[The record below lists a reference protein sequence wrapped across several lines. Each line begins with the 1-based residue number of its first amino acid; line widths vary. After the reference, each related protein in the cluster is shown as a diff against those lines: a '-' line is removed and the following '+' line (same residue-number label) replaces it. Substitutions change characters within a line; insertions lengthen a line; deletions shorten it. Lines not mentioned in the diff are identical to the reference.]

1 MPVFSERAFKKTI
14 PIALLIFFIVLMNL
28 VMIFHYLLPHND
40 PRLEPPVQHNRSDLP
55 PYEPP
60 YYGLKLVRP
69 KERKFTSQAIEDY
82 LDSLASTMKDKDLYT
97 LLQNCLPNTLD
108 TTIEWVSSDKK
119 DPRTFLITGDIPAMW
134 IRDSTNQITPYL
146 RFVHQDQQLK
156 DLVFGVIQVQASYL
170 HYDPYAN
177 AFLRPW
183 YAPKKEGQ
191 KRGSTSD
198 RVVPPYDPDIVW
210 ESKYE
215 LDSIGHFFQLTN
227 DYMEATGDVE
237 RVVTSQDWLKAIPR
251 IFQVLRDQMEDTW
264 PSSQVKLAKPNASS
278 STRDPEPVSLKDGYR
293 FRRYTDRPTETL
305 GEYGIGGI
313 TKKCGLVR
321 SAFRPSDDS
330 TTFPYLIPSNAQLSV
345 QLIKLSKHIELY
357 LKSAHVQRESELFH
371 VQYNMG
377 IRAKELGEIVRRAI
391 YEHAVVNHPV
401 FGQVFAF
408 EVDCF
413 GSQLM
418 MDDANTPS
426 LLSLP
431 VLGFVDKNDTLY
443 QNTRDFVLSQWN
455 PWFFQGSFASGI
467 GGPHTGQDMVWP
479 MSLLMQIQ
487 TSCSEKEIRH
497 LIDVLKR
504 MAKKT
509 GSLMCESFDVNHPS
523 RFTRPW
529 FSWANGLA
537 GATILKVIQEF
548 PHLA

>member
-1 MPVFSERAFKKTI
+1 
-14 PIALLIFFIVLMNL
+14 
-28 VMIFHYLLPHND
+28 MIYHYSPKSGRH
-40 PRLEPPVQHNRSDLP
+40 LEPPPTQNNRSKLP
-55 PYEPP
+55 PYDPP

-69 KERKFTSQAIEDY
+69 KDKKYSSQVIEDF
-82 LDSLASTMKDKDLYT
+82 LSSLESTMKDKDLYT

-108 TTIEWVSSDKK
+108 TTVEWFSTDKK

-146 RFVHQDQQLK
+146 RFVNQDSELK

-191 KRGSTSD
+191 KKGSTSD
-198 RVVPPYDPDIVW
+198 RVVPPYDPEIVW

-215 LDSIGHFFQLTN
+215 LDSIGHFFQLAN
-227 DYMEATGDVE
+227 DYIEATGDTE
-237 RVVTSQDWLKAIPR
+237 RVVTSKDWLKAIPR
-251 IFQVLRDQMEDTW
+251 IFQVLNDQMQSTW
-264 PSSQVKLAKPNASS
+264 PSKKLKLLKSNTTFSAG
-278 STRDPEPVSLKDGYR
+278 DPEPVPLEDGYR

-313 TKKCGLVR
+313 TKKCGLIR

-345 QLIKLSKHIELY
+345 QLIKLSDHIQSY
-357 LKSAHVQRESELFH
+357 LDSKSLKEKEHFAIQSEIG
-371 VQYNMG
+371 VSS
-377 IRAKELGEIVRRAI
+377 KELGATVRRAI
-391 YEHAVVNHPV
+391 YEHAVVSHPV
-401 FGQVFAF
+401 FGQMFAF

-413 GSQLM
+413 GSHIM

-431 VLGFVDKNDTLY
+431 VLGFIDRNDSIY
-443 QNTRDFVLSQWN
+443 QNTRDFALSEWN
-455 PWFFQGSFASGI
+455 PWHFKSNFAQGI

-479 MSLLMQIQ
+479 MSILMQIQ
-487 TSCSEKEIRH
+487 TSTSEKEIRY

-504 MAKKT
+504 IAQKT
-509 GSLMCESFDVNHPS
+509 GSLMCESFNVNNPS
-523 RFTRPW
+523 QFTRPW

-537 GATILKVIQEF
+537 GTTILKLVEEF
-548 PHLA
+548 PHLV

>member
-1 MPVFSERAFKKTI
+1 MPAFNERTFKKTI
-14 PIALLIFFIVLMNL
+14 PISLLVFFIVLMNL
-28 VMIFHYLLPHND
+28 VMIFHYLLPNND
-40 PRLEPPVQHNRSDLP
+40 PPLEPPVQHNRSKLP

-69 KERKFTSQAIEDY
+69 KEKKFTSPVIEDF

-108 TTIEWVSSDKK
+108 TTVEWVGSDKK
-119 DPRTFLITGDIPAMW
+119 DPRAFLITGDIPAMW

-146 RFVHQDQQLK
+146 RFVNQDQQLK

-198 RVVPPYDPDIVW
+198 RVVPPYDPDVVW

-227 DYMEATGDVE
+227 DYIEATGDVE

-251 IFQVLRDQMEDTW
+251 IFQVLRDQMENTW
-264 PSSQVKLAKPNASS
+264 PSTQVKLFKPNASLQ
-278 STRDPEPVSLKDGYR
+278 DPEPVSLKDGYR

-313 TKKCGLVR
+313 TRKCGLIR

-345 QLIKLSKHIELY
+345 QLIKLSEHIELY
-357 LKSAHVQRESELFH
+357 LQSARAQRESEVFH
-371 VQYNMG
+371 VQYNIG
-377 IRAKELGEIVRRAI
+377 IKAKELGATVRRAI
-391 YEHAVVNHPV
+391 YEHAVVSHPV

-431 VLGFVDKNDTLY
+431 VLGFIDKNDTIY
-443 QNTRDFVLSQWN
+443 QNTRDFVLSEWN

-487 TSCSEKEIRH
+487 TSSSEKEIRY

-509 GSLMCESFDVNHPS
+509 GSLICESFNVNNPS

-537 GATILKVIQEF
+537 GTTILKVIQEF